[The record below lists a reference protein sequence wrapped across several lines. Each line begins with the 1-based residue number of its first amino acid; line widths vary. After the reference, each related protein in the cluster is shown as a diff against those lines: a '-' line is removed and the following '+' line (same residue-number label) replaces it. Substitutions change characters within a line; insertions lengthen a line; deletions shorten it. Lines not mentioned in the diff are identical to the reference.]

1 MVFPPIIAICLHFIK
16 RWVFLTWCNGCAQT
30 ISLGISRSASE
41 SSSLSRQQSE
51 TGVGSNSAEHGRE
64 ASGVG
69 SGLQLTTKETIE
81 RQLRELDNRIH
92 RLASE
97 DVTRDEI
104 QVITMSVFTLIF

>member
-1 MVFPPIIAICLHFIK
+1 MVFPPIIAICLHFVK

-30 ISLGISRSASE
+30 ISQGISRSASE
-41 SSSLSRQQSE
+41 SSSLSRQQS
-51 TGVGSNSAEHGRE
+51 GAGSNSAEHGRE

-69 SGLQLTTKETIE
+69 SGVQMTTKETIE

-104 QVITMSVFTLIF
+104 QVITMSVFTLIL

>member
-1 MVFPPIIAICLHFIK
+1 MVFPLIIAICLHFVK

-30 ISLGISRSASE
+30 ISQGISRSVSE
-41 SSSLSRQQSE
+41 SSSLSRQQGE
-51 TGVGSNSAEHGRE
+51 IGVGSNSAEHGRE

-69 SGLQLTTKETIE
+69 SGLQWTTKETIE

-104 QVITMSVFTLIF
+104 QVITMSAFTLLL